1 VEKIN
6 LAKNCLIFTNLLA
19 QKTNMPVQRFNDE
32 ELSKP
37 EKAMVRMRSIT
48 NYVMGSILIGCGLMV
63 FFPPASIVKFIER
76 YDDLAI
82 KMLGIICII
91 YGAFRVYRGYM
102 KNYFRES

>member
-1 VEKIN
+1 MSFN
-6 LAKNCLIFTNLLA
+6 
-19 QKTNMPVQRFNDE
+19 RFNDK

-37 EKAMVRMRSIT
+37 EKAMVRMKSIT
-48 NYVMGSILIGCGLMV
+48 NYVMGILLIGCGLMV
-63 FFPPASIVKFIER
+63 FFPPASITKFIER

-82 KMLGIICII
+82 QMLGGICII

>member
-1 VEKIN
+1 MAFN
-6 LAKNCLIFTNLLA
+6 
-19 QKTNMPVQRFNDE
+19 RFNDE

-37 EKAMVRMRSIT
+37 EKAMVRMKSLT
-48 NYVMGSILIGCGLMV
+48 NYVMGSILIGCGLMI
-63 FFPPASIVKFIER
+63 FFPPAAVVGIIAR

-82 KMLGIICII
+82 KMMGVLCII